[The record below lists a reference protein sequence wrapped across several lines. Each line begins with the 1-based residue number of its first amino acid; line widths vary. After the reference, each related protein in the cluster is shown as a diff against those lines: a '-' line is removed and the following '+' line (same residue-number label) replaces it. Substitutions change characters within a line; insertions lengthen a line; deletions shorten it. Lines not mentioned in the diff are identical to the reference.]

1 MIEIISAG
9 NNEILWPRLSARLGE
24 MLRQVLSTQDAA
36 NLAVVGGRSAAVIFD
51 ALLAEEVAW
60 NRVHVFMAD
69 ERLVP
74 ADHPDSNFRLLR
86 EHLIAPLVRSGRM
99 APDHAHPFPYDPASP
114 DSGAAAYGRALE
126 KHGARFD
133 IILLSAGEDGHVA
146 SLFPHHPAL
155 AGELRGFVALHDAP
169 KPPPGR
175 MTASVPLLR
184 TASKAVLIFA
194 GESKRAAYEMF
205 RSPGPIQDCPARLVH
220 SIGEAV
226 VFTDLD

>member
-9 NNEILWPRLSARLGE
+9 NNEILWSRIAARLGE
-24 MLRQVLSTQDAA
+24 MLRQVLSVQGSA

-51 ALLAEEVAW
+51 ALLAEEIDW

-69 ERLVP
+69 ERLVS
-74 ADHPDSNFRLLR
+74 ADHPDSNFRLMR
-86 EHLIAPLVRSGRM
+86 EHLIVPLVRSGRM
-99 APDHAHPFPYDPASP
+99 EPDHAHPFPYDPASP
-114 DSGAAAYGRALE
+114 DAGAAVYGRVLE
-126 KHGARFD
+126 THGARFD

-155 AGELRGFVALHDAP
+155 AWERRGFVVLHDAP

-184 TASKAVLIFA
+184 TASKAVLVFA
-194 GESKRAAYEMF
+194 GESKRDAYGMF
-205 RSPGPIQDCPARLVH
+205 RLSGSLEDCPARLVH
-220 SIGEAV
+220 AIGEAV